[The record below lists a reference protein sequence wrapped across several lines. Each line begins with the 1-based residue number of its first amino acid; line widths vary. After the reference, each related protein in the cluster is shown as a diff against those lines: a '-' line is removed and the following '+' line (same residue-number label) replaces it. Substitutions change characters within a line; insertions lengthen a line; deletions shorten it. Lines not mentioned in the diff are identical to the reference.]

1 MKCSYCGTDLES
13 GSKFCKN
20 CGAAVDPA
28 TSKTTNM
35 INTESSVTPTETV
48 NNLPQIQPLNT
59 QTTNTKPKGNLALR
73 FIIILLIVAAIVLY
87 ISFTKKDT
95 KESNFDGDASRTI
108 MIYMVGS
115 DLESGGGMATANLDS
130 IDYDE
135 IDNENVKVVLIAGGS
150 KKWYNDYISNKDINI
165 YELTKDG
172 FEVKETLDVNN
183 MGKSNTLETFLKYSY
198 KNYKTELYDLVFW
211 NHGLGILGAE
221 HDELKNDALSLDEIS
236 SALKNSKMPKLEMIV
251 FSTCLNG
258 SIEVAAAVKDYANYL
273 VASEELMM
281 GSGYTSEM
289 NYINDIKSTDDS
301 IDVAKKFVAAYK
313 DEVNQIR
320 KYSKTDIYGTF
331 SIIDLNKIDD
341 VIKNMNDFFSE
352 VDVDTDYRK
361 IAISR
366 SNLYQYGANG
376 GTKDY
381 DAVDLY
387 NFVNDLKSINKNKAE
402 KLLDS
407 IEDAVVYNYA
417 SDPRSRGISVYFP
430 YNGSKDAVKLLLS
443 VYKSF
448 DEFSSYNKVIT
459 SFADKK
465 SKGTRNMSF
474 SSRAPKI
481 DRDES
486 AKDSDFEFTLSDE
499 EVSNYAKAKIFIF
512 KDTKD
517 GYFKPTYI
525 GREVTLDGNTLKA
538 SIKDR
543 QLVVYSEDNPE
554 QTENVMLIES
564 DRSTEDIL
572 VYEASIGLEHIPTE
586 DESFSAFEVK
596 AGNMTIELNRKTNE
610 ITPGLITINPGK
622 TADGQVL
629 PTREAADLNK
639 YNHIYFASSHYQIMD
654 SNGKFNEIW
663 TETSNGTIEGL
674 EFPSNDFK
682 FKLTDLND
690 GYDYY
695 AIFAIYDIN
704 NNVYYTD
711 GVKME

>member
-1 MKCSYCGTDLES
+1 MNCKNCGYPLFSND
-13 GSKFCKN
+13 KFCKN

-59 QTTNTKPKGNLALR
+59 KPTNAKPKSNLALR

-87 ISFTKKDT
+87 ISFTKKDK

-172 FEVKETLDVNN
+172 FEIKETLDVNN

-211 NHGLGILGAE
+211 DHGLGILGAE

-313 DEVNQIR
+313 DQILLFR
-320 KYSKTDIYGTF
+320 INF
-331 SIIDLNKIDD
+331 S
-341 VIKNMNDFFSE
+341 
-352 VDVDTDYRK
+352 
-361 IAISR
+361 
-366 SNLYQYGANG
+366 
-376 GTKDY
+376 
-381 DAVDLY
+381 
-387 NFVNDLKSINKNKAE
+387 
-402 KLLDS
+402 
-407 IEDAVVYNYA
+407 
-417 SDPRSRGISVYFP
+417 
-430 YNGSKDAVKLLLS
+430 
-443 VYKSF
+443 
-448 DEFSSYNKVIT
+448 
-459 SFADKK
+459 
-465 SKGTRNMSF
+465 
-474 SSRAPKI
+474 
-481 DRDES
+481 
-486 AKDSDFEFTLSDE
+486 
-499 EVSNYAKAKIFIF
+499 
-512 KDTKD
+512 
-517 GYFKPTYI
+517 
-525 GREVTLDGNTLKA
+525 
-538 SIKDR
+538 
-543 QLVVYSEDNPE
+543 
-554 QTENVMLIES
+554 
-564 DRSTEDIL
+564 
-572 VYEASIGLEHIPTE
+572 
-586 DESFSAFEVK
+586 
-596 AGNMTIELNRKTNE
+596 
-610 ITPGLITINPGK
+610 
-622 TADGQVL
+622 
-629 PTREAADLNK
+629 
-639 YNHIYFASSHYQIMD
+639 
-654 SNGKFNEIW
+654 
-663 TETSNGTIEGL
+663 
-674 EFPSNDFK
+674 
-682 FKLTDLND
+682 
-690 GYDYY
+690 
-695 AIFAIYDIN
+695 
-704 NNVYYTD
+704 
-711 GVKME
+711 